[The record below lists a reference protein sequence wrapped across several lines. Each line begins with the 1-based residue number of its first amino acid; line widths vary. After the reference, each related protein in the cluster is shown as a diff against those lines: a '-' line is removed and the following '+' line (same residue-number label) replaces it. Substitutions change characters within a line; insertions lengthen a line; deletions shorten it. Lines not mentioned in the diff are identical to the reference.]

1 MDRKLIIIFIL
12 INLIFSNITSAA
24 KINSTTEREN
34 FKNKI
39 ILEMRTGRWKSPND
53 TIQRIQWADTKEGWG
68 VAFVQNVDTK
78 TETPFEEA
86 PKIVLGK
93 QNEDNW
99 IIYFPGETNYASAA
113 AQLPLYLLPK
123 SFFFESQNISFAQ
136 SVRNAGKLPWT
147 YNQSR
152 QVTQDRQ
159 NRATGGSHTPGS
171 SDEWAWDFGL
181 STDEAVLASRPG
193 IIAHIYTST
202 PKNTGCLTC
211 DWTTAN
217 RIVIDHEDGTATLYM
232 HLSNKAP
239 PVSLL
244 QRVSAGQIIGY
255 ADHTGRSGGT
265 HLHFAL
271 QPWNSNWNG
280 AVTGTLWY
288 QHSIESL
295 FDDPNV
301 PGGNPTWPNSYK
313 SGNSGSAPPTSCTT
327 TADQITLY
335 ANADFG
341 GACVT
346 LGVGEYAN
354 PGALGAV
361 GNDNTRS
368 VRVGS
373 NVQALLCKD
382 DNYNGG
388 CDTFTSDDS
397 NLADN
402 GIGAGTSSVK
412 VQRRGCSNTAD
423 QITLYANADFGG
435 ACVTLGVGEYANPGS
450 LGAVGNDNT
459 RSVRVGSNVQ
469 ALLCK
474 DDNYNGGC
482 DTFTSD
488 DSNLADNGIGS
499 GNSSVKVQ
507 QRPTAPAIPTLNSPS
522 NGATLPAD
530 HDLTFAWN
538 GASGASQYLLEW
550 WGGPYSTMQPC
561 GWSTATSCHIGQ
573 IGRGYSYSWHIKARN
588 SAGNESA
595 WSDTWSFSTKLST
608 PANLQAQEVSCSQ
621 INLFWTD
628 NVGGEDG
635 FTIFQNGVAIGQAS
649 ANSTSYQS
657 TGLNPST
664 EYSYTIKAFKGANMS
679 DASNTATAVTSA
691 CAQPPSA
698 EFDAWPQSGQAPLT
712 VAMHIVSTDNISSC
726 AWDYGDGMNG
736 TSCASLHDHVYT
748 NPGSYTVR
756 LRVAGPGGTDDQ
768 ERSNYITVL
777 APACDDP
784 FEPDDDTTKLHDFPV
799 GNTETHTFCQAND
812 QDWVALQATAGAIY
826 RIETLNLAL
835 GTDTVLEL
843 YQSNNSTPIRV
854 DDDGNGGQASLIVWQ
869 PTSTDTYYLK
879 VRDYSGTG
887 DPHHTYDLRITAST
901 APQPPSN
908 MSAGNATETSVSF
921 NWQDNSQDETGF
933 NVYKWGFNGS
943 SWDFY
948 FLAAVGPN
956 VTTFTDTGLSCS
968 SDYFYNV
975 SAYNAIGESSKA
987 GWIKVSTNSCA
998 PPTAAFDASPQT
1010 GNAPLTV
1017 TMRNN
1022 SAGNYTSCLWEYG
1035 DGSTGNACDSIHSH
1049 IYTNAGSYTV
1059 RLTVAGP
1066 GGSNTQTRVNY
1077 IVVANAP
1084 PAAGLSN
1091 GGFELDAN
1099 GDGRPDGW
1107 STNNNFTT
1115 SAAAK
1120 HGGSYAGR
1128 HFAVNNASYTIVQ
1141 QVSNLQVGKSYS
1153 FKAFVNIPATKD
1165 SFTFKLVIKW
1175 IDAKGKT
1182 LRTDTVKS
1190 YTKTTGTSNGGWNQA
1205 TGSYK
1210 APNGVAKAEV
1220 QMVVSSL
1227 NATVFVDDITF
1238 N

>member
-1 MDRKLIIIFIL
+1 
-12 INLIFSNITSAA
+12 
-24 KINSTTEREN
+24 
-34 FKNKI
+34 
-39 ILEMRTGRWKSPND
+39 
-53 TIQRIQWADTKEGWG
+53 
-68 VAFVQNVDTK
+68 
-78 TETPFEEA
+78 
-86 PKIVLGK
+86 
-93 QNEDNW
+93 
-99 IIYFPGETNYASAA
+99 
-113 AQLPLYLLPK
+113 
-123 SFFFESQNISFAQ
+123 
-136 SVRNAGKLPWT
+136 
-147 YNQSR
+147 
-152 QVTQDRQ
+152 
-159 NRATGGSHTPGS
+159 
-171 SDEWAWDFGL
+171 
-181 STDEAVLASRPG
+181 
-193 IIAHIYTST
+193 
-202 PKNTGCLTC
+202 
-211 DWTTAN
+211 
-217 RIVIDHEDGTATLYM
+217 
-232 HLSNKAP
+232 
-239 PVSLL
+239 
-244 QRVSAGQIIGY
+244 
-255 ADHTGRSGGT
+255 
-265 HLHFAL
+265 
-271 QPWNSNWNG
+271 
-280 AVTGTLWY
+280 
-288 QHSIESL
+288 
-295 FDDPNV
+295 
-301 PGGNPTWPNSYK
+301 
-313 SGNSGSAPPTSCTT
+313 
-327 TADQITLY
+327 
-335 ANADFG
+335 
-341 GACVT
+341 
-346 LGVGEYAN
+346 
-354 PGALGAV
+354 
-361 GNDNTRS
+361 
-368 VRVGS
+368 
-373 NVQALLCKD
+373 
-382 DNYNGG
+382 
-388 CDTFTSDDS
+388 
-397 NLADN
+397 
-402 GIGAGTSSVK
+402 
-412 VQRRGCSNTAD
+412 
-423 QITLYANADFGG
+423 
-435 ACVTLGVGEYANPGS
+435 GVGEYANPGS

-499 GNSSVKVQ
+499 GTSSVKVQ

>member
-1 MDRKLIIIFIL
+1 MNRKLIIIFIL

-335 ANADFG
+335 ANTDFG

-346 LGVGEYAN
+346 LGVGEYAS

-402 GIGAGTSSVK
+402 GIGSGT
-412 VQRRGCSNTAD
+412 
-423 QITLYANADFGG
+423 
-435 ACVTLGVGEYANPGS
+435 
-450 LGAVGNDNT
+450 
-459 RSVRVGSNVQ
+459 
-469 ALLCK
+469 
-474 DDNYNGGC
+474 
-482 DTFTSD
+482 
-488 DSNLADNGIGS
+488 
-499 GNSSVKVQ
+499 SSVKVQ